1 MSYKVFVKKEFDKI
15 LPKSFQFIQMDIEI
29 SSDTLIWDELKAH
42 IQPAEVD
49 SYARK
54 IGLARISRNEDAFR
68 ERQTLLQMQTVI
80 HSDIAEEI
88 EKKNPPLLNSYQRQ
102 RAITRAVNF
111 LDNLRQLGHFVDPD
125 NSTDSQML
133 KYLKYT
139 KTSRP
144 NSQQSSKQKSSKAPL
159 SARKQLDPNESIT
172 EVQQLLDDEFNRIQN
187 DISTIRIS
195 LFSSCEEL
203 EDVKELVPPSTDSIE
218 EFNKKLQ
225 TKEVVVKQMNKT
237 ARTSSSINRL
247 RDSIHANRLWE

>member
-1 MSYKVFVKKEFDKI
+1 MN
-15 LPKSFQFIQMDIEI
+15 LEI
-29 SSDTLIWDELKAH
+29 SSDELLWDQLKAH

-54 IGLARISRNEDAFR
+54 IGLARISRNEDAFN
-68 ERQTLLQMQTVI
+68 ERATLLQMQNSI

-102 RAITRAVNF
+102 RAINRAVSF
-111 LDNLRQLGHFVDPD
+111 LDSLRQMGHFVDPD
-125 NSTDSQML
+125 NATDSQML

-144 NSQQSSKQKSSKAPL
+144 NSQQSSKQKSCPEPL

-172 EVQQLLDDEFNRIQN
+172 EVQSLIDDEYNRIQN
-187 DISTIRIS
+187 DINAIRIS
-195 LFSSCEEL
+195 LFSSCDEL

-218 EFNKKLQ
+218 QFNKKLQ
-225 TKEVVVKQMNKT
+225 TKEVVVRQMNNT

-247 RDSIHANRLWE
+247 RDSIHANRLWD

>member
-1 MSYKVFVKKEFDKI
+1 MN
-15 LPKSFQFIQMDIEI
+15 LEI
-29 SSDTLIWDELKAH
+29 SSDELLWDQLKAH

-54 IGLARISRNEDAFR
+54 IGLARISRNEDAFN
-68 ERQTLLQMQTVI
+68 ERATLLQMQNSI

-102 RAITRAVNF
+102 RAINRAVSF
-111 LDNLRQLGHFVDPD
+111 LDSLRQMGHFVDPD
-125 NSTDSQML
+125 NATDSQML

-144 NSQQSSKQKSSKAPL
+144 NSQQSSKQKSCPEPL
-159 SARKQLDPNESIT
+159 SARKQLDPNESIA
-172 EVQQLLDDEFNRIQN
+172 EVQSLIDDEYNRIQN
-187 DISTIRIS
+187 DINAIRIS
-195 LFSSCEEL
+195 LFSSCDEL

-218 EFNKKLQ
+218 QFNKKLQ
-225 TKEVVVKQMNKT
+225 TKEVVVRQMNNT

-247 RDSIHANRLWE
+247 RDSIHANRLWD